1 MNTNHTNTTNSKSM
15 KEQVLQ
21 DIEKVKEDINTIKN
35 RMTPGQI
42 IDDALYSKQNLRDP
56 AVTFELLKNNPV
68 GTTFLTIGTLLL
80 TEYQNQ
86 GTFESRAKTR
96 ASSLSSQVSEKVGH
110 LKDNVT
116 QIKQKA
122 SALKEEQV
130 SQTKSTFA
138 SGKEKVQAQGQH
150 LKQIVKDVNPLAYIA
165 LGAGLGAMTGAA
177 LPVTQ
182 VEEKI
187 GLEVG
192 EKLSSFRSEL
202 KDAVNE
208 SINVFKNE
216 FIGELTDFKMN
227 LF

>member
-1 MNTNHTNTTNSKSM
+1 MNTNQTNTTNSKSM

-21 DIEKVKEDINTIKN
+21 DIEKVKEDIHTIKQ

-42 IDDALYSKQNLRDP
+42 IDDALYSKQTLRDP

-68 GTTFLTIGTLLL
+68 GASFLTIGTLLL
-80 TEYQNQ
+80 TDYGNQ
-86 GTFESRAKTR
+86 GTFESRAKTKAHR
-96 ASSLSSQVSEKVGH
+96 FSSEASEKVSQ
-110 LKDNVT
+110 LKDNVN
-116 QIKQKA
+116 QMKQKA

-130 SQTKSTFA
+130 SQTKSTFN
-138 SGKEKVQAQGQH
+138 SGKEKIQAQGQH
-150 LKQIVKDVNPLAYIA
+150 LKQMVKEVNPLAYIA

-187 GLEVG
+187 GHEVG
-192 EKLSSFRSEL
+192 EKLSRFRSEL
-202 KDAVNE
+202 KDAINE
-208 SINVFKNE
+208 SINGFKNE